1 MATFKNL
8 DKDGDGKVD
17 HFVVE
22 IRNDIGSGSA
32 RLKEMSID
40 GVAIPVD
47 KIDLTVGNRP
57 SRKFDPTTEIYSEY
71 GDIIKI
77 EVEKKGGLKKGDHS
91 LGVKAGIDWEE
102 QTISFKGTI

>member
-1 MATFKNL
+1 MTTFRNL

-22 IRNDIGSGSA
+22 IRNDIGTGSA
-32 RLKEMSID
+32 RVKEMSID

-47 KIDLTVGNRP
+47 KISLTVGNRP
-57 SRKFDPTTEIYSEY
+57 PRKFDPTIEIYSEY
-71 GDIIKI
+71 GDAIKI

-91 LGVKAGIDWEE
+91 LGVRASIDWEE
-102 QTISFKGTI
+102 QTVSFKGSI